1 MRAYGK
7 SEADQADSRNAVKFV
22 RDGNQLLVKMDE
34 SRGSNDR
41 RISAEIDLKVPKRVS
56 LEARGRSGDVT
67 VSSISG
73 GVSVSTDRGDVRLSD
88 IGGNAKLTVA
98 HSGLIRVTD
107 SKGNVELEG
116 RGSDVQME
124 NIGGEAIVNGSYSG
138 TLEFKKLDKSLHFE
152 SPQSDMRLERLP
164 GTLKLDLGELRV
176 NDVVGPMR
184 FRTKSRDVHI
194 EEYTDALDLDV
205 TDRGDIDVTTT
216 KVPLGKVE
224 VHTKNGNVDLA
235 LPETA
240 AFDLRATTNQGEA
253 HNEFGAPIKLEIFG
267 RSASLKSVNGKGA
280 AIVVNVERGT
290 ISIKKSVGA
299 KD

>member
-1 MRAYGK
+1 
-7 SEADQADSRNAVKFV
+7 
-22 RDGNQLLVKMDE
+22 
-34 SRGSNDR
+34 
-41 RISAEIDLKVPKRVS
+41 
-56 LEARGRSGDVT
+56 
-67 VSSISG
+67 
-73 GVSVSTDRGDVRLSD
+73 VRLNE
-88 IGGNAKLTVA
+88 IGGNSKLTVA
-98 HSGLIRVTD
+98 HSGLVRVTD

-138 TLEFKKLDKSLHFE
+138 TLEFKNLDKSLHFE

-216 KVPLGKVE
+216 KVPLGKVDL
-224 VHTKNGNVDLA
+224 HTKNGNIDLA
-235 LPETA
+235 LPENA

-253 HNEFGAPIKLEIFG
+253 HNEFGTPIKLEIYG
-267 RSASLKSVNGKGA
+267 RSASMKSVNGKGA
-280 AIVVNVERGT
+280 TIVANADRGT

-299 KD
+299 KE